1 MGFPFFRSRVSAP
14 SQPDAVVDVD
24 AAPSVHPTPADPIYT
39 SDWFSH
45 NIPNWTHLFHR
56 VGWNP
61 EAPGNVGIEIGSYE
75 GRSSVWLL
83 ENQFRHPESKLI
95 CVDVFADADQ
105 PGSYWQNFKN
115 NVVDTVH
122 GDRVEVHKSYSF
134 DFLSKFVSEARK
146 CDFVYVDGSH
156 RAADVLEDLILG
168 FRALRPGGL
177 LICDDYL
184 GGAGSNPDLTLGSPK
199 AAVDAFTTI
208 YRDRL
213 DFLDWGY
220 QVAVAKKIDRSDDDK
235 ASRGK

>member
-1 MGFPFFRSRVSAP
+1 MEIPFFSSSSTPSHTASADTGTAA
-14 SQPDAVVDVD
+14 QPTLVG
-24 AAPSVHPTPADPIYT
+24 PIYT
-39 SDWFSH
+39 NDWFSH
-45 NIPNWTHLFHR
+45 NIPNWTHLFHL
-56 VGWNP
+56 VDWDP

-75 GRSSVWLL
+75 GRSSAWLL
-83 ENQFRHPESKLI
+83 ENQFRHSESKLF

-105 PGSYWQNFKN
+105 PDSYWRNFKN

-122 GDRVEVHKSYSF
+122 GHRVEVYKGFSF
-134 DFLSKFVSEARK
+134 DFMSKFVSDGRT

-156 RAADVLEDLILG
+156 RAADVLEDLVLG

-213 DFLDWGY
+213 ELLHWGY
-220 QVAVAKKIDRSDDDK
+220 QAAVAKKINRSDDDR